1 MNNRWR
7 QHPGVYQT
15 WLAPVHESCLWTSLP
30 NSTFRSLKS
39 TTVGVFIPILAF
51 SPESQLLN
59 IYQHITALFYKQL
72 TPRWGRDQLRDSRG
86 CGPEGSLIFPRV
98 HRSKGSCQDHWGWR
112 ISETNTVGASEL
124 TTIPSLQDK
133 GPLQLRSLSRRSLRK
148 RVKN

>member
-1 MNNRWR
+1 MNNQWL
-7 QHPGVYQT
+7 QHLGVDQS

-86 CGPEGSLIFPRV
+86 CGPEGSSLGHTGVRAAVKTTGDGVFQKPTQWVPVSLPRFLP
-98 HRSKGSCQDHWGWR
+98 SKTQVPCNLGHFLG
-112 ISETNTVGASEL
+112 EV
-124 TTIPSLQDK
+124 
-133 GPLQLRSLSRRSLRK
+133 
-148 RVKN
+148 